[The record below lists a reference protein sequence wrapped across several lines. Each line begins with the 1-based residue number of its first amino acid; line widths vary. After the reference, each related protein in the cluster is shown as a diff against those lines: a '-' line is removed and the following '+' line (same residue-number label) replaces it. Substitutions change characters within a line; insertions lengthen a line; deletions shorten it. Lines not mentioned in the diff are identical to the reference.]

1 MIWKES
7 GPGRGTSWNLRS
19 VNDAFVNGAFFREVG
34 SAGRPNYG
42 PEEAFVAA
50 GPNEVEALTRDAG
63 ALRCGSAC

>member
-1 MIWKES
+1 M
-7 GPGRGTSWNLRS
+7 RS